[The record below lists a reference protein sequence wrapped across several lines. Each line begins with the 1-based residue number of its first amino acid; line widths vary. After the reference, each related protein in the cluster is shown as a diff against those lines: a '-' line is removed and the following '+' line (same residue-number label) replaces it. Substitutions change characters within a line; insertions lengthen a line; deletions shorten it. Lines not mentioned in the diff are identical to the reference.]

1 MGLPSNAPVD
11 PYYNVNYLKKLTLDQ
26 LQTLYNSL
34 VGTVTVSARAADTS
48 PSTSVTLTV
57 SDSTKY
63 ANGYRVIGY
72 QLKIVGDAIVT
83 AVPDGNSITIQ
94 YQEQIFPK
102 IQAGTVLYF
111 VPNYNSDQF
120 KNYQWLVAQLT
131 GQYLSC
137 SQIESEFAFPGLFKL
152 SDYLGLS
159 AQISLKPIAWSQF
172 YGITNDYYPYEV
184 DPYNNPISTNQTLA
198 QFIGGPTSSLTLVQ
212 SGWIKGNTIPTAQQ
226 SSYTNCV
233 GTAMIDTVELH
244 IGGQLIETIT
254 GEYIQN
260 YMDMTTEL
268 QNKPALTILY
278 GKDDYSALY
287 NSRTYIINLPF
298 YFYRETGLAIPL
310 VALYRQDV
318 EFLVRFNNFGSN
330 YTDGA
335 DFSQFQMTPNPGNS
349 IQIGSIVKQFN
360 YTTLTLASGTYTGVI
375 KDGMELLI
383 DLSAYGV
390 DANAIAV
397 IDSTHPIKVNG
408 ISYSNNPDFWNSII
422 LNSQNTDDFTI
433 SGSYPQIV
441 TGSNTVN
448 VITTN
453 STGFIVPGAMNTN
466 ATTMTFNGDPAYVS
480 ALRDESSFYFPE
492 PIDISSITTD
502 DDNRVYV
509 TTNEPHKLT
518 MGQSIYIDQVTP
530 SIFNGRTTI
539 NVTGPYT
546 FTYLLNYNGSGQ
558 NGRVQASPIIV
569 SNIIGDGTTSTV
581 YTAEPHYLA
590 SNTIVNISGM
600 SNAIDVISSNSFTLN
615 SDFNGTSTNGYI
627 TSYTIPSGFTLTLS
641 TPTVS
646 EINPGSFS
654 SVATHPSSTSL
665 QLWVRFTP
673 VTVAHQGGSYD
684 KQLLFVFPLVQPGNI
699 QTYVP
704 RLDSQILPFMDVT
717 VIGEFAF
724 LTGPELNFFRER
736 KLTYLVSQLQI
747 SKNRLPKGSVGG
759 YFQLNFINPVTQIQ
773 VFIRNDR
780 NIDANRVYLN
790 KNVDLFDYSQN
801 GLINM
806 GLTFNGQDAF
816 STSAIDSTY
825 LGALEV
831 LDKRTAPA
839 YKDGIVTSNIFMYAF
854 CMKPEAIS
862 NPSGHVNFSRI
873 RQQILEVNMTPD
885 LFYEKQVNI
894 YATNYNILRV
904 HHGLA
909 GLLFNSSM

>member
-1 MGLPSNAPVD
+1 MVLPPNAPVD
-11 PYYNVNYLKKLTLDQ
+11 PYYNVNYLKKLTLAQ

-57 SDSTKY
+57 SDSSRY

-83 AVPDGNSITIQ
+83 AVPGPNSITIQ
-94 YQEQIFPK
+94 YQEQIFPA
-102 IQAGTVLYF
+102 ILAGTLLYF

-131 GQYLSC
+131 GQYLSA

-152 SDYLGLS
+152 SDYIGLS
-159 AQISLKPIAWSQF
+159 AQISIKPIAWSQF

-184 DPYNNPISTNQTLA
+184 DPYNNPLSTSQTLA

-233 GTAMIDTVELH
+233 GTAMIDSIELH

-287 NSRTYIINLPF
+287 NPRTYIINLPF

-318 EFLVRFNNFGSN
+318 ELLIRFNNFGSN
-330 YTDGA
+330 YTVGA

-349 IQIGSIVKQFN
+349 IQIGSIAYQYN

-375 KDGMELLI
+375 KDGMELLV
-383 DLSAYGV
+383 DLSAFGV

-397 IDSTHPIKVNG
+397 IDVTHPITINSVEYK
-408 ISYSNNPDFWNSII
+408 NPDQYIP
-422 LNSQNTDDFTI
+422 LL
-433 SGSYPQIV
+433 
-441 TGSNTVN
+441 
-448 VITTN
+448 
-453 STGFIVPGAMNTN
+453 
-466 ATTMTFNGDPAYVS
+466 ATAT
-480 ALRDESSFYFPE
+480 
-492 PIDISSITTD
+492 SIT
-502 DDNRVYV
+502 
-509 TTNEPHKLT
+509 
-518 MGQSIYIDQVTP
+518 
-530 SIFNGRTTI
+530 
-539 NVTGPYT
+539 
-546 FTYLLNYNGSGQ
+546 
-558 NGRVQASPIIV
+558 
-569 SNIIGDGTTSTV
+569 
-581 YTAEPHYLA
+581 
-590 SNTIVNISGM
+590 
-600 SNAIDVISSNSFTLN
+600 
-615 SDFNGTSTNGYI
+615 
-627 TSYTIPSGFTLTLS
+627 
-641 TPTVS
+641 
-646 EINPGSFS
+646 
-654 SVATHPSSTSL
+654 
-665 QLWVRFTP
+665 LWVRFSP
-673 VTVAHQGGSYD
+673 VTVAYQGGSYD
-684 KQLLFVFPLVQPGNI
+684 KPLLFVFPLIQPNNI

-704 RLDSQILPFMDVT
+704 RLDSQISPFMDVT

-736 KLTYLVSQLQI
+736 KLTYLISQLQI
-747 SKNRLPKGSVGG
+747 SKNRLPKASVGG
-759 YFQLNFINPVTQIQ
+759 YFQLNFINPVTQLQI
-773 VFIRNDR
+773 FIRNDR

-790 KNVDLFDYSQN
+790 RNVDLFDFSQN

-806 GLTFNGQDAF
+806 GLTFNGQEAF
-816 STSAIDSTY
+816 STTATDATY

-839 YKDGIVTSNIFMYAF
+839 YKDGIVTSNVFIYSFS
-854 CMKPEAIS
+854 MKPEAIS

-885 LFYEKQVNI
+885 LFFEKQVNI

-904 HHGLA
+904 QHGLA

>member
-1 MGLPSNAPVD
+1 MVLPPNAPVD
-11 PYYNVNYLKKLTLDQ
+11 PYYNVNYLKKLTLAQ

-48 PSTSVTLTV
+48 PSTTVTLTV
-57 SDSTKY
+57 SDSSRY
-63 ANGYRVIGY
+63 SNGYRVIGY

-83 AVPDGNSITIQ
+83 AVPDPTSITIQ
-94 YQEQIFPK
+94 YQEQIFPE

-120 KNYQWLVAQLT
+120 KNYQWLIAQLT
-131 GQYLSC
+131 GQSLAS

-184 DPYNNPISTNQTLA
+184 DPYNNPLSTTQSLA
-198 QFIGGPTSSLTLVQ
+198 QFIGGPTSSLTLIQ

-233 GTAMIDTVELH
+233 GTAMIDSVELH

-287 NSRTYIINLPF
+287 NPRTYIINLPF

-318 EFLVRFNNFGSN
+318 ELLIRFNNFGSN
-330 YTDGA
+330 YTVGA
-335 DFSQFQMTPNPGNS
+335 DFSQFEMTPNPGNS
-349 IQIGSIVKQFN
+349 IKIAAIPYQYN

-375 KDGMELLI
+375 KNGMELLI
-383 DLSAYGV
+383 DLSAFGV

-397 IDSTHPIKVNG
+397 IDVTHPITIDSVE
-408 ISYSNNPDFWNSII
+408 Y
-422 LNSQNTDDFTI
+422 QNQDD
-433 SGSYPQIV
+433 
-441 TGSNTVN
+441 
-448 VITTN
+448 
-453 STGFIVPGAMNTN
+453 
-466 ATTMTFNGDPAYVS
+466 
-480 ALRDESSFYFPE
+480 
-492 PIDISSITTD
+492 
-502 DDNRVYV
+502 
-509 TTNEPHKLT
+509 
-518 MGQSIYIDQVTP
+518 YIP
-530 SIFNGRTTI
+530 
-539 NVTGPYT
+539 
-546 FTYLLNYNGSGQ
+546 LLS
-558 NGRVQASPIIV
+558 
-569 SNIIGDGTTSTV
+569 
-581 YTAEPHYLA
+581 TAE
-590 SNTIVNISGM
+590 SMI
-600 SNAIDVISSNSFTLN
+600 
-615 SDFNGTSTNGYI
+615 
-627 TSYTIPSGFTLTLS
+627 
-641 TPTVS
+641 
-646 EINPGSFS
+646 
-654 SVATHPSSTSL
+654 
-665 QLWVRFTP
+665 LWVRFTP
-673 VTVAHQGGSYD
+673 VTVSYQGGSYD
-684 KQLLFVFPLVQPGNI
+684 KTLLFAVPLIQPGNI

-704 RLDSQILPFMDVT
+704 RLDSQISPFMDVT

-759 YFQLNFINPVTQIQ
+759 YFQLNFINPVTQLQ

-780 NIDANRVYLN
+780 NIDSNRVYLN

-806 GLTFNGQDAF
+806 GLTFNGQEAF
-816 STSAIDSTY
+816 STGAIDATY

-839 YKDGIVTSNIFMYAF
+839 YKDGIVTSNVFIYAF

-894 YATNYNILRV
+894 YATNYNVLRV
-904 HHGLA
+904 QHGLA

>member
-1 MGLPSNAPVD
+1 MVLPPNAPVD
-11 PYYNVNYLKKLTLDQ
+11 PYYNVNYLKKLTLAQ

-57 SDSTKY
+57 SDSSRY
-63 ANGYRVIGY
+63 SNGYRVIGY
-72 QLKIVGDAIVT
+72 QLKIVGDATVMDIPGPT
-83 AVPDGNSITIQ
+83 SLTIG
-94 YQEQIFPK
+94 YQEQIFPA

-111 VPNYNSDQF
+111 VPAYTAYQF
-120 KNYQWLVAQLT
+120 SNPKWLIAQLT
-131 GQYLSC
+131 GQSLAC

-152 SDYLGLS
+152 SDYIGITAELS
-159 AQISLKPIAWSQF
+159 IKPIAWSQF
-172 YGITNDYYPYEV
+172 YGITNDYFPYEV
-184 DPYNNPISTNQTLA
+184 DPYNNPLSTTQTLA
-198 QFIGGPTSSLTLVQ
+198 QFIGGPASSLTLVQ
-212 SGWIKGNTIPTAQQ
+212 AGWIKGNTIPNAQQ

-287 NSRTYIINLPF
+287 NPRTYIINLPF

-330 YTDGA
+330 YTVGA
-335 DFSQFQMTPNPGNS
+335 DFSQFLMTPNPGYT
-349 IQIGSIVKQFN
+349 IQVGSIPYRFN
-360 YTTLTLASGTYTGVI
+360 YTTLTLESGTYTGEI

-383 DLSAYGV
+383 DLSAYGI
-390 DANAIAV
+390 DSNATAV
-397 IDSTHPIKVNG
+397 INVTHPIT
-408 ISYSNNPDFWNSII
+408 IDSEDYTNPNEYIP
-422 LNSQNTDDFTI
+422 LL
-433 SGSYPQIV
+433 
-441 TGSNTVN
+441 
-448 VITTN
+448 
-453 STGFIVPGAMNTN
+453 STA
-466 ATTMTFNGDPAYVS
+466 D
-480 ALRDESSFYFPE
+480 
-492 PIDISSITTD
+492 SIT
-502 DDNRVYV
+502 
-509 TTNEPHKLT
+509 
-518 MGQSIYIDQVTP
+518 
-530 SIFNGRTTI
+530 
-539 NVTGPYT
+539 
-546 FTYLLNYNGSGQ
+546 
-558 NGRVQASPIIV
+558 
-569 SNIIGDGTTSTV
+569 
-581 YTAEPHYLA
+581 
-590 SNTIVNISGM
+590 
-600 SNAIDVISSNSFTLN
+600 
-615 SDFNGTSTNGYI
+615 
-627 TSYTIPSGFTLTLS
+627 
-641 TPTVS
+641 
-646 EINPGSFS
+646 
-654 SVATHPSSTSL
+654 
-665 QLWVRFTP
+665 LWVQFTP
-673 VTVAHQGGSYD
+673 VRVNHQGGTYD
-684 KQLLFVFPLVQPGNI
+684 KPLLFVFPLVQPGNI

-704 RLDSQILPFMDVT
+704 RLDSQFLPFMDVT

-759 YFQLNFINPVTQIQ
+759 YFQLNFINPVTQLQ

-780 NIDANRVYLN
+780 TIDANRVYLN

-806 GLTFNGQDAF
+806 GLTFNGQEAF
-816 STSAIDSTY
+816 STAAIDATY

-839 YKDGIVTSNIFMYAF
+839 YKDGIVTSNVFIYAF

-873 RQQILEVNMTPD
+873 RQQILEINMTPD

-894 YATNYNILRV
+894 YATNYNVLRV
-904 HHGLA
+904 QHGLA

>member
-1 MGLPSNAPVD
+1 MVLPPNAPVD
-11 PYYNVNYLKKLTLDQ
+11 PYYNVNYLKKLTLSQ

-57 SDSTKY
+57 SDSSKY

-83 AVPDGNSITIQ
+83 AVPDPTSITIQ
-94 YQEQIFPK
+94 YQEQIFPA

-111 VPNYNSDQF
+111 VPSYTSYQF
-120 KNYQWLVAQLT
+120 SNYQWLIAQLT
-131 GQYLSC
+131 GQSLAS

-184 DPYNNPISTNQTLA
+184 DPYNNPLSTTQTLA
-198 QFIGGPTSSLTLVQ
+198 QFIGGPTSSLTLIQ

-233 GTAMIDTVELH
+233 GTAMIDSVELH

-287 NSRTYIINLPF
+287 NARTYIINLPF

-318 EFLVRFNNFGSN
+318 ELLIRFNNFGSN
-330 YTDGA
+330 YTVGA
-335 DFSQFQMTPNPGNS
+335 DFSQFEMTPNPGNS
-349 IQIGSIVKQFN
+349 IKIAAIPYQYN

-375 KDGMELLI
+375 KNGMELLI
-383 DLSAYGV
+383 DLSAFGV

-397 IDSTHPIKVNG
+397 IDVTHPITVNG
-408 ISYSNNPDFWNSII
+408 IEYQNQDIWNSMI
-422 LNSQNTDDFTI
+422 LNSQNTDVFTV
-433 SGSYPQIV
+433 SGNYPQIV

-448 VITTN
+448 IITTN
-453 STGFIVPGAMNTN
+453 STGFIVPGAVNTY
-466 ATTMTFNGDPAYVS
+466 ATTMTFNGYPAYVS
-480 ALRDESSFYFPE
+480 SLRDESLVNLAE
-492 PIDISSITTD
+492 PI
-502 DDNRVYV
+502 
-509 TTNEPHKLT
+509 
-518 MGQSIYIDQVTP
+518 
-530 SIFNGRTTI
+530 IF
-539 NVTGPYT
+539 
-546 FTYLLNYNGSGQ
+546 
-558 NGRVQASPIIV
+558 
-569 SNIIGDGTTSTV
+569 SNIIGDGTLTTV
-581 YTAEPHYLA
+581 YTDESHYLA
-590 SNTIVNISGM
+590 SSTTINIDGT
-600 SNAIDVISSNSFTLN
+600 SNVLIDGIHVINVISSNSFTFS
-615 SDFNGTSTNGYI
+615 SDFNGTTSNGYI
-627 TSYTIPSGFTLTLS
+627 SSYTIPSGFTLTLS

-646 EINPGSFS
+646 GINPGSLS
-654 SVATHPSSTSL
+654 SVTATPPSATKVE
-665 QLWVRFTP
+665 LWVRFTP
-673 VTVAHQGGSYD
+673 VTVSYQGGSYD
-684 KQLLFVFPLVQPGNI
+684 KTLLFAVPLIQPGNI

-704 RLDSQILPFMDVT
+704 RLDSQISPFMDVT

-759 YFQLNFINPVTQIQ
+759 YFQLNFINPVTQLQ

-780 NIDANRVYLN
+780 NIDSNRVYLN

-806 GLTFNGQDAF
+806 GLTFNGQEAF
-816 STSAIDSTY
+816 STGAIDATY

-839 YKDGIVTSNIFMYAF
+839 YKDGIVTSNVFIYAF

-885 LFYEKQVNI
+885 MFYEKQVNI
-894 YATNYNILRV
+894 YATNYNVLRV
-904 HHGLA
+904 QHGLA

>member
-1 MGLPSNAPVD
+1 MVLPPNAPVD
-11 PYYNVNYLKKLTLDQ
+11 PYYNVNYLKKLSLAQ

-57 SDSTKY
+57 SDSSMY

-72 QLKIVGDAIVT
+72 QLKMVGDAIVT
-83 AVPDGNSITIQ
+83 AVPDPTSITIQ
-94 YQEQIFPK
+94 YQEQIFPE
-102 IQAGTVLYF
+102 IQDGTVLYF
-111 VPNYNSDQF
+111 VPKYTAYQF
-120 KNYQWLVAQLT
+120 SSYQWLLAQLT
-131 GQYLSC
+131 GQSLAC
-137 SQIESEFAFPGLFKL
+137 PQIESEFAFPSLFKL

-198 QFIGGPTSSLTLVQ
+198 QFIGGPASSLTLVQ
-212 SGWIKGNTIPTAQQ
+212 SGWINGNTIPTAQQ

-233 GTAMIDTVELH
+233 GTAMIDSVELH

-287 NSRTYIINLPF
+287 NPRTYIINLPF

-318 EFLVRFNNFGSN
+318 ELLVQFNNFGSN
-330 YTDGA
+330 YTVGA

-397 IDSTHPIKVNG
+397 IDSTHPI
-408 ISYSNNPDFWNSII
+408 
-422 LNSQNTDDFTI
+422 
-433 SGSYPQIV
+433 
-441 TGSNTVN
+441 
-448 VITTN
+448 
-453 STGFIVPGAMNTN
+453 
-466 ATTMTFNGDPAYVS
+466 
-480 ALRDESSFYFPE
+480 
-492 PIDISSITTD
+492 
-502 DDNRVYV
+502 
-509 TTNEPHKLT
+509 
-518 MGQSIYIDQVTP
+518 
-530 SIFNGRTTI
+530 TI
-539 NVTGPYT
+539 NSVEYSKP
-546 FTYLLNYNGSGQ
+546 
-558 NGRVQASPIIV
+558 
-569 SNIIGDGTTSTV
+569 D
-581 YTAEPHYLA
+581 
-590 SNTIVNISGM
+590 
-600 SNAIDVISSNSFTLN
+600 D
-615 SDFNGTSTNGYI
+615 YI
-627 TSYTIPSGFTLTLS
+627 PLLS
-641 TPTVS
+641 T
-646 EINPGSFS
+646 
-654 SVATHPSSTSL
+654 ADSL
-665 QLWVRFTP
+665 TLWVRFTP
-673 VTVAHQGGSYD
+673 VTVAYQGGSYD

-894 YATNYNILRV
+894 YATNYNVLRV
-904 HHGLA
+904 QHGLA